1 MNLPN
6 KLTVIRIILVPIFL
20 FFFYLTIMPHNYFV
34 ALVVFSAASLT
45 DLYDGKIARERGLVT
60 NFGKLMD
67 PLADKMLVSA
77 AFIAFVGVNF
87 ASAIAVIIIISRE
100 FLVTSLRLIAVES
113 GNVIAAGKLGK
124 IKTVTQIVAILLI
137 LFLREWLYLELPLI
151 GETLVGIL
159 SGIAVWVATAF
170 TIVSGVEYVAQNMKY
185 INMK

>member
-6 KLTVIRIILVPIFL
+6 KLTVIRIILVPVFL
-20 FFFYLTIMPHNYFV
+20 LFFYLTILPHNYFV
-34 ALVVFSAASLT
+34 ALIVFAIASLT
-45 DLYDGKIARERGLVT
+45 DLYDGRIARQRGLVT

-67 PLADKMLVSA
+67 PLADKVLVCA

-87 ASAIAVIIIISRE
+87 ASAVAVIVIISRE

-137 LFLREWLYLELPLI
+137 LFLREWLYLGLPLI
-151 GETLVGIL
+151 GETLAGIL
-159 SGIAVWVATAF
+159 SGIGVWVATFF
-170 TIVSGVEYVAQNMKY
+170 TVVSGVEYVVQNRKY